1 MGARGCAPPES
12 KFFHFHAVFC
22 KNSDTPPSG
31 VGAPSG
37 KSWIR
42 HCLIYAT
49 ISSKHRFCPLKI
61 IIPIELT
68 GMIKQIDLA
77 SVMNL
82 GETRFSA

>member
-1 MGARGCAPPES
+1 MRPRGPNSFIFTQFSANI
-12 KFFHFHAVFC
+12 C
-22 KNSDTPPSG
+22 KNSGTPTLR
-31 VGAPSG
+31 VCAPLE

-61 IIPIELT
+61 IIPIELI
-68 GMIKQIDLA
+68 GMIKQIDLV

-82 GETRFSA
+82 GETRLSA